1 MIPLSFNDIQII
13 IAAAVFLLGFMCVV
27 FGALVLITR
36 GYSRE
41 VKTLAVHTAR
51 LGQKGV
57 AQEVTGLVTSAS
69 ELIASLNQLVK
80 TANGVGVFL
89 IVLGIAL
96 MGSGYWIILQIEWT
110 FS

>member
-1 MIPLSFNDIQII
+1 MIPVTFTDIQII
-13 IAAAVFLLGFMCVV
+13 IAAAIFLLGFMCVL
-27 FGALVLITR
+27 FGAIVLITR

-41 VKTLAVHTAR
+41 VRTLAAHTAR
-51 LGQKGV
+51 LGQKGM

-69 ELIASLNQLVK
+69 ELVASLNQLVK

-89 IVLGIAL
+89 IILGMAM

-110 FS
+110 IT

>member
-1 MIPLSFNDIQII
+1 MIPVTFTDIQII
-13 IAAAVFLLGFMCVV
+13 IAAAIFLLGFMCVL
-27 FGALVLITR
+27 FGAIVLITR

-41 VKTLAVHTAR
+41 VRTLAAHTAR
-51 LGQKGV
+51 LGQKGM

-69 ELIASLNQLVK
+69 ELVASLNQLVK

-89 IVLGIAL
+89 ILLGMAM

-110 FS
+110 I